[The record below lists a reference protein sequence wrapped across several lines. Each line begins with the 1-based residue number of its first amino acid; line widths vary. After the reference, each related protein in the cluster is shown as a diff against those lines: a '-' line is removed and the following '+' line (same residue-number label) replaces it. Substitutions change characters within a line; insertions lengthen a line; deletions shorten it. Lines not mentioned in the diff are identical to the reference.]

1 MKNLKYGEH
10 KYFQKYVNKI
20 AEYVRT
26 CKLKYIE
33 RVNIDELF

>member
-1 MKNLKYGEH
+1 M
-10 KYFQKYVNKI
+10 NKI

-33 RVNIDELF
+33 RVNIDELFQECNSLA